1 MQTEQSQ
8 AQPPSPPSSQPM
20 TQAQAPTPP
29 AGGSGIASRLLRE
42 PLLHFLVLGALVF
55 GVDYSLNLNKE
66 DPQTITIS
74 KSVKTEA
81 HDIFAAGLKREPSDA
96 EMKTLLDRWVDNEVL
111 YREGIALGLDRGDSA
126 IRDRIIFK
134 ALSVT
139 QSGITLPKID
149 EAGVRKWFESKRER
163 YDTPVRFDFLEAVV
177 SSDRSAETLQGFVD
191 ALNGKGKS
199 DAESSL
205 RVFKDRPR
213 PNLLQSYGADFTAAI
228 EKSTPGTWQLIN
240 SNEGLRVVRL
250 EEIKP
255 GVPADFEQN
264 KDAIYQ
270 DWRDDTMAQ
279 LTTNAVREMGKKY
292 KVREEE
298 VKP

>member
-1 MQTEQSQ
+1 MDPQN
-8 AQPPSPPSSQPM
+8 SPVPGAASASSTNRTDGPL
-20 TQAQAPTPP
+20 
-29 AGGSGIASRLLRE
+29 SRMLRE

-55 GVDYSLNLNKE
+55 SVDHTLNLDKD
-66 DPQTITIS
+66 DPQTITIA

-81 HDIFAAGLKREPSDA
+81 HDIFTAGLKREPSEA
-96 EMKTLLDRWVDNEVL
+96 ELKTLLDRWVDNEVL
-111 YREGIALGLDRGDSA
+111 YREGLALGLDRGDSA

-134 ALSVT
+134 SLSVT
-139 QSGITLPKID
+139 QSGLTLPKID
-149 EAGVRKWFESKRER
+149 EAGVRKWFESKRDR
-163 YDTPVRFDFLEAVV
+163 YDTPIRFDFLEAVV
-177 SSDRSAETLQGFVD
+177 TSDRSPEALARFVA
-191 ALNGKGKS
+191 ALNGKGKI

-213 PNLLQSYGADFTAAI
+213 QNLVQSYGVEFTEAI
-228 EKSTPGTWQLIN
+228 EKSTPGVWQLIG
-240 SNEGLRVVRL
+240 STDGLRVIQL

-255 GVPADFEQN
+255 GVPAEFDKN

-279 LTTNAVREMGKKY
+279 LSTNAVREMGKKY
-292 KVREEE
+292 KIREEE

>member
-1 MQTEQSQ
+1 MDPQN
-8 AQPPSPPSSQPM
+8 PPVPGATSVFS
-20 TQAQAPTPP
+20 TDRT
-29 AGGSGIASRLLRE
+29 GGPLSHILRE

-55 GVDYSLNLNKE
+55 GVDHTLSLDKD

-81 HDIFAAGLKREPSDA
+81 HDIFTGGLKREPSEA

-111 YREGIALGLDRGDSA
+111 YREGLALGLDRGDSA

-134 ALSVT
+134 SLSVT
-139 QSGITLPKID
+139 QSGITLPRID
-149 EAGVRKWFESKRER
+149 EAGVRKWFESKRDR
-163 YDTPVRFDFLEAVV
+163 YDTPIRFNFLEAVV
-177 SSDRSAETLQGFVD
+177 TSDRSPEALTKFVA
-191 ALNGKGKS
+191 ALNGKGKI

-213 PNLLQSYGADFTAAI
+213 KNLLQSYGADFTEAI
-228 EKSTPGTWQLIN
+228 EKSTPGVWQLIA
-240 SNEGLRVVRL
+240 STEGLRVIQL

-255 GVPADFEQN
+255 SVPADFDRN
-264 KDAIYQ
+264 KDTIYQ

-292 KVREEE
+292 KIREEE

>member
-1 MQTEQSQ
+1 M
-8 AQPPSPPSSQPM
+8 ASSTNRTDGPL
-20 TQAQAPTPP
+20 
-29 AGGSGIASRLLRE
+29 SRMLRE

-55 GVDYSLNLNKE
+55 SVDHTLNLDKD
-66 DPQTITIS
+66 DPQTITIA

-81 HDIFAAGLKREPSDA
+81 HDIFTAGLKREPSDA
-96 EMKTLLDRWVDNEVL
+96 ELKTLLDRWVDNEVL
-111 YREGIALGLDRGDSA
+111 YREGLALGLDRGDSA

-134 ALSVT
+134 SLSVT
-139 QSGITLPKID
+139 QSGLTLPKID
-149 EAGVRKWFESKRER
+149 EAGVRKWFESKRDR
-163 YDTPVRFDFLEAVV
+163 YDTPIRFNFLEAAVT
-177 SSDRSAETLQGFVD
+177 SDRSPEALARFVA
-191 ALNGKGKS
+191 ALNGKGKI

-213 PNLLQSYGADFTAAI
+213 QNLVQSYGVEFTEAI
-228 EKSTPGTWQLIN
+228 EKSTPGVWQLIG
-240 SNEGLRVVRL
+240 STDGLRVIQL

-255 GVPADFEQN
+255 GVPAEFDKN

-279 LTTNAVREMGKKY
+279 LSTNAVREMGKKY
-292 KVREEE
+292 KIREEE

>member
-1 MQTEQSQ
+1 MDPK
-8 AQPPSPPSSQPM
+8 AQ
-20 TQAQAPTPP
+20 TPP
-29 AGGSGIASRLLRE
+29 VSEPDIGSRLLRE

-55 GVDYSLNLNKE
+55 GVDYSLNLDKE

-96 EMKTLLDRWVDNEVL
+96 EMKTLLARWVDNEVL
-111 YREGIALGLDRGDSA
+111 YREGIALGLDRGDTA

-177 SSDRSAETLQGFVD
+177 TSDRSPEALQGFVD

-199 DAESSL
+199 NAESSL

-213 PNLLQSYGADFTAAI
+213 QNLLQSYGTVFTAAI
-228 EKSTPGTWQLIN
+228 EKSTPGVWQLLD
-240 SNEGLRVVRL
+240 SGEGLRVVRL

-255 GVPADFEQN
+255 GVPADFEKN

>member
-1 MQTEQSQ
+1 MESQT
-8 AQPPSPPSSQPM
+8 SPPPDVAS
-20 TQAQAPTPP
+20 AAPHHG
-29 AGGSGIASRLLRE
+29 ADSLLSRMARE
-42 PLLHFLVLGALVF
+42 PLLHFLVLGAVVF
-55 GVDYSLNLNKE
+55 GVDHNLNLQKD
-66 DPQTITIS
+66 DPQTITIA
-74 KSVKTEA
+74 KSVKAEA
-81 HDIFAAGLKREPSDA
+81 HDIFTAGLKREPSEA

-111 YREGIALGLDRGDSA
+111 YREGLALGLDRGDTA

-139 QSGITLPKID
+139 QSGLTLPKID
-149 EAGVRKWFESKRER
+149 EAGVRAWFESKRDR
-163 YDTPVRFDFLEAVV
+163 YDTPTRFDFLEAVV
-177 SSDRSAETLQGFVD
+177 TSDRSPEALNNFVA

-213 PNLLQSYGADFTAAI
+213 QNLVQSYGAEFTDTI
-228 EKSTPGTWQLIN
+228 EKSPPGIWQVL
-240 SNEGLRVVRL
+240 SSTDGLRVVRL

-255 GVPADFEQN
+255 SVPADFDKN

-270 DWRDDTMAQ
+270 EWRDDTMAQ
-279 LTTNAVREMGKKY
+279 LSTNAVREMGKKY
-292 KVREEE
+292 KIRDEE

>member
-1 MQTEQSQ
+1 MDPQ
-8 AQPPSPPSSQPM
+8 AQPPTADEPSF
-20 TQAQAPTPP
+20 
-29 AGGSGIASRLLRE
+29 ASRLLRE
-42 PLLHFLVLGALVF
+42 PLLHFLVLGAFVF
-55 GVDYSLNLNKE
+55 GVDYSLNLDKE

-81 HDIFAAGLKREPSDA
+81 HDIFAAGLKREPNDA

-111 YREGIALGLDRGDSA
+111 YREGIALGLDRGDST

-177 SSDRSAETLQGFVD
+177 TSNRSAETLQGFVD

-213 PNLLQSYGADFTAAI
+213 QNLLQSYGADFTAAI
-228 EKSTPGTWQLIN
+228 EKATPGVWQLIN
-240 SNEGLRVVRL
+240 SSEGLRLSLIHISEPTR
-250 EEIKP
+250 P
-255 GVPADFEQN
+255 
-264 KDAIYQ
+264 Y
-270 DWRDDTMAQ
+270 
-279 LTTNAVREMGKKY
+279 
-292 KVREEE
+292 
-298 VKP
+298 

>member
-1 MQTEQSQ
+1 MSVAAT
-8 AQPPSPPSSQPM
+8 A
-20 TQAQAPTPP
+20 
-29 AGGSGIASRLLRE
+29 ASVERSDNPLNRMLRE
-42 PLLHFLVLGALVF
+42 PLLHFLVLGAVVF
-55 GVDYSLNLNKE
+55 GVDHNLNLQKD
-66 DPQTITIS
+66 DPQTITIA
-74 KSVKTEA
+74 KSVKAEA
-81 HDIFAAGLKREPSDA
+81 HDIFTAGLKREPSEA

-111 YREGIALGLDRGDSA
+111 YREGLALGLDRGDTA

-139 QSGITLPKID
+139 QSGLTLPKID
-149 EAGVRKWFESKRER
+149 EAGVRAWFESKRDR
-163 YDTPVRFDFLEAVV
+163 YDTPTRFDFLEAVV
-177 SSDRSAETLQGFVD
+177 TSDRSPEALNNFVA

-213 PNLLQSYGADFTAAI
+213 QNLVQSYGAEFTDTI
-228 EKSTPGTWQLIN
+228 EKSPPGVWQVL
-240 SNEGLRVVRL
+240 SSTDGLRVVRL

-255 GVPADFEQN
+255 SVPADFDKN

-270 DWRDDTMAQ
+270 EWRDDTMAQ
-279 LTTNAVREMGKKY
+279 LSTNAVREMGKKY
-292 KVREEE
+292 KIRDEE

>member
-1 MQTEQSQ
+1 M
-8 AQPPSPPSSQPM
+8 
-20 TQAQAPTPP
+20 
-29 AGGSGIASRLLRE
+29 LRE
-42 PLLHFLVLGALVF
+42 PLLHFLVLGAVMF
-55 GVDYSLNLNKE
+55 GVDHTLNLQKD

-74 KSVKTEA
+74 RSVRTEA
-81 HDIFAAGLKREPSDA
+81 HDIFTAGLKREPSDA

-111 YREGIALGLDRGDSA
+111 YREGLALGLDRGDTA

-139 QSGITLPKID
+139 QSGLMLPKID
-149 EAGVRKWFESKRER
+149 EAGVRAWFESKRDR
-163 YDTPVRFDFLEAVV
+163 YDTPARFDFLEAVV
-177 SSDRSAETLQGFVD
+177 TSDRSPEALNIFVD

-213 PNLLQSYGADFTAAI
+213 QNLVQSYGPDFTATL
-228 EKSTPGTWQLIN
+228 EKSSPGVWQVI
-240 SNEGLRVVRL
+240 SSTDGLRVVRL

-255 GVPADFEQN
+255 GAPADFEKN

-279 LTTNAVREMGKKY
+279 LSTNAVRAMGKKY
-292 KVREEE
+292 KVRDEG